1 MTDDVVGFIG
11 LGNMGRPI
19 AENIAKAGYDMVPH
33 DVAGTQARAPEG
45 TRIAGSGAD
54 VARGSNLIFL
64 SLPSVAAMEA
74 VTAEIAGA
82 GAPEGAVVVNTS
94 TIGPDAAL
102 AAIEALAARGIGYVD
117 APISGSTF
125 RAREGSLAVMY
136 SGDEATLARLT
147 PIFKTYAANGIFDIG
162 RTPGSAQRMKLVN
175 NSIAISSFVTISEA
189 LSMGVAGG
197 LEVGAMLDVIN
208 ASSGQSFVTENLFST
223 QVVTE
228 LYDSESTAKIAG
240 SWLACRTLPSSARR
254 RRPSAAATTRLE
266 PPTPP
271 STNSARPTPRP
282 ISSGS
287 SPISRARTSVVH
299 SKFFRLLRRVP

>member
-147 PIFKTYAANGIFDIG
+147 PIFKTYAARIFDIG

-240 SWLACRTLPSSARR
+240 KDIALFCE
-254 RRPSAAATTRLE
+254 AAEAIGSRHDALGAANATFNE
-266 PPTPP
+266 
-271 STNSARPTPRP
+271 
-282 ISSGS
+282 
-287 SPISRARTSVVH
+287 
-299 SKFFRLLRRVP
+299 FRETDPEADQLRVFPYIQGED